1 MPLQYFFPKDISLQA
16 NHLKGRWMV
25 KGRHSKRKGNFHII
39 LRNASLL
46 QRQKLDKSRSTGS
59 LLESRRQPCVL
70 LSFAKLLLLCIV
82 FSPKLNYTKKKDQ
95 DSWASSIL
103 WNCNYSYNLSFTWLK
118 KCCCSKFHSIS
129 WLFTLNKYDPLFF
142 SQPECSRNASK
153 TTPYF
158 SSPALEDFQWT
169 LLSLFFMHSV
179 SQ

>member
-59 LLESRRQPCVL
+59 LLESRRQQCVL

-82 FSPKLNYTKKKDQ
+82 FSPKLNCTKKKTK
-95 DSWASSIL
+95 IL
-103 WNCNYSYNLSFTWLK
+103 KLHQSLELQLFLQSLIYMAQEVLLLKISFYFMIIYIKQVWPVILLATGVLE
-118 KCCCSKFHSIS
+118 KC
-129 WLFTLNKYDPLFF
+129 
-142 SQPECSRNASK
+142 Q
-153 TTPYF
+153 
-158 SSPALEDFQWT
+158 
-169 LLSLFFMHSV
+169 
-179 SQ
+179 